1 MEEQNNE
8 PTFNLK
14 DQISK
19 LLDAKK
25 AFAISA
31 IDELV
36 REIKYEYDSILGQ
49 RETELRHLKGLE
61 VEYAK
66 EIKHLTSRKN
76 EILSSLEIETQ
87 SHKKTISHLIQ
98 KDKEIGDLI
107 RQNEELL
114 NTVRHLNTKA
124 DALSDEIGKRSLSI
138 LELNEEAQALR
149 VENSELKDRAD
160 RAKSYAEKGSS
171 VYANAQKIV
180 EKELITRTLAKAAYA
195 PEDIITS
202 EKDDNKEKNEE
213 AVNVLE

>member
-8 PTFNLK
+8 PTFNQK

-61 VEYAK
+61 GEYAK
-66 EIKHLTSRKN
+66 EVKHLTARKN

-87 SHKKTISHLIQ
+87 SHKKTITHLIQ

-114 NTVRHLNTKA
+114 NTIRHLNSKA
-124 DALSDEIGKRSLSI
+124 DALSDEVGKRSLTI
-138 LELNEEAQALR
+138 LELNEEAQVLR
-149 VENSELKDRAD
+149 VENSELKEKAD
-160 RAKSYAEKGSS
+160 RLKSYTEKSSS
-171 VYANAQKIV
+171 VYANAQKIA
-180 EKELITRTLAKAAYA
+180 ENELLTRSLAKAAYA
-195 PEDIITS
+195 PEDIIIS

-213 AVNVLE
+213 AVDVLK